1 MMGGM
6 TGRPSPV
13 ARSRRRPALAGVV
26 GITGLVALVLPLGA
40 CSTDGAEAGA
50 SRPVVTSFYPLQYAT
65 QQIVGGTTPVTVL
78 TKPGAEP
85 HDLELAPQDIGGMT
99 KARLVIYSDRLQPG
113 VDEGVRLVDPAKV
126 LDVADAAKLTLTSPE
141 EGDESGDEGGSAGPP
156 AADAHDHAADDPHF
170 WL

>member
-40 CSTDGAEAGA
+40 CSTDGAEGGA

-65 QQIVGGTTPVTVL
+65 QQIIGTTTPVTVL

-99 KARLVIYSDRLQPG
+99 KARLVIYSDGFQPA
-113 VDEGVRLVDPAKV
+113 VDEAVGLVDPTKV

-141 EGDESGDEGGSAGPP
+141 DGTDEPGPAGTH
-156 AADAHDHAADDPHF
+156 ADDGHDHAA
-170 WL
+170 

>member
-13 ARSRRRPALAGVV
+13 ARSGRRPALAGVV

-50 SRPVVTSFYPLQYAT
+50 SRPIVTSFYPLQFAT
-65 QQIVGGTTPVTVL
+65 QQIVGATTPVTVL

-99 KARLVIYSDRLQPG
+99 KARLVIYSDGFQPA
-113 VDEGVRLVDPAKV
+113 VDEAVGLVDTTKV
-126 LDVADAAKLTLTSPE
+126 LDVADVAHLTLAAP
-141 EGDESGDEGGSAGPP
+141 DESNHDGEPGAGD
-156 AADAHDHAADDPHF
+156 
-170 WL
+170 